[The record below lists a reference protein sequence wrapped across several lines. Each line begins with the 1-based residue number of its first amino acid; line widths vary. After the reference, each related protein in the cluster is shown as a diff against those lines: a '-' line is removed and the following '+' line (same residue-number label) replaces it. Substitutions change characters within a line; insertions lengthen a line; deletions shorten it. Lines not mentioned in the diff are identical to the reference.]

1 MQVYSVGLYTS
12 RRISIQTHYILWQHP
27 IHRGGAKP
35 HSPTLIDPDMQDRG
49 YELRRISL
57 PRTRVNKPLLGAPED
72 SGWHHGCC
80 CQPVGEECRLARRR
94 KLLCR
99 RRLKRT
105 RPSPAASW
113 RRQWPK
119 ETLMS

>member
-57 PRTRVNKPLLGAPED
+57 PRTRITACLEAGALHP
-72 SGWHHGCC
+72 
-80 CQPVGEECRLARRR
+80 RIARRMPLER
-94 KLLCR
+94 IADAHEVVEGGRSDGRVILDID
-99 RRLKRT
+99 
-105 RPSPAASW
+105 
-113 RRQWPK
+113 
-119 ETLMS
+119 